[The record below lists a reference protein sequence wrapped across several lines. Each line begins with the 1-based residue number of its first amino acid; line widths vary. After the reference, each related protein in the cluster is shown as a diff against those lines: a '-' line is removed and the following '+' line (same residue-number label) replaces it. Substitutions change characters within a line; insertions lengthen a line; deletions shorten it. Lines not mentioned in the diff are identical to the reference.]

1 MNVQNTQL
9 DSFTKKY
16 KELLVKHFRESIE
29 GLHAPNVLKESM
41 LYSLEAGGKRIRPL
55 LLFATIDALG
65 EDPEIGLNAADA
77 IEMIH
82 TYSLIHDDLPSMD
95 DDDLRRGKPTNHIVF
110 GEANAVLAGD
120 ALLTYSFELIAI
132 APETSIP
139 LKSKLD
145 LIQLLAKSAGAEGM
159 VGGQV
164 ADMIGEDKPLSL
176 DELQYIH
183 LHKTGKLLTCS
194 VLSGAILGKANEEQ
208 MKHLE
213 KFAYHLG
220 LAFQIRD
227 DLLDI
232 SGDES
237 LLGKPVGSDEGNHK
251 TTYPS
256 LLGVAG
262 AEEALEKHYQ
272 LASEALQ
279 QVGGRIEILEAL
291 TDIIVKRNH

>member
-1 MNVQNTQL
+1 MPSSSLNIF
-9 DSFTKKY
+9 SEKY
-16 KELLVKHFRESIE
+16 KEIIENQFRRSVE
-29 GLHAPNVLKESM
+29 GLQAPNVLKEAM

-55 LLFATIDALG
+55 LLFATIDAFQK
-65 EDPEIGLNAADA
+65 DPEIGLHAAAA

-95 DDDLRRGKPTNHIVF
+95 NDDLRRGKPTNHIVF
-110 GEANAVLAGD
+110 GEANAILAGD
-120 ALLTYSFELIAI
+120 ALLTYSFQLLAE
-132 APETSIP
+132 APESTIS
-139 LKSKLD
+139 LKNKLA
-145 LIQLLAKSAGAEGM
+145 LIQLLAQSAGAEGM

-164 ADMIGEDKPLSL
+164 ADMIGEEKTLNL

-194 VLSGAILGKANEEQ
+194 ILSGAILGEANKEQ
-208 MKHLE
+208 MEQLE

-237 LLGKPVGSDEGNHK
+237 IIGKPVGSDEENHK
-251 TTYPS
+251 ATYPS
-256 LLGVAG
+256 LLGMNG
-262 AEEALEKHYQ
+262 AEEALEKHYH
-272 LASEALQ
+272 LAKEALLN
-279 QVGGRIEILEAL
+279 VGDRTRLLEEL
-291 TDIIVKRNH
+291 TDIIVKRDH

>member
-1 MNVQNTQL
+1 VSSTQL
-9 DSFTKKY
+9 DIFTKKY
-16 KELLVKHFRESIE
+16 IDLLVSHFQESIE
-29 GLHAPNVLKESM
+29 RLQAPNVLKESM

-55 LLFATIDALG
+55 LLFATIDAFD
-65 EDPEIGLNAADA
+65 ENPEIGLHAAEA

-110 GEANAVLAGD
+110 GEANAILAGD
-120 ALLTYSFELIAI
+120 ALLTYSFELIAK
-132 APETSIP
+132 APETIP

-145 LIQLLAKSAGAEGM
+145 LIQLLANSAGAEGM

-164 ADMIGEDKPLSL
+164 ADMIGEDKSLSL

-194 VLSGAILGKANEEQ
+194 VLSGAILGKATEEQ
-208 MKHLE
+208 MEHLE

-237 LLGKPVGSDEGNHK
+237 LMGKPVGSDEGNHK

-262 AEEALEKHYQ
+262 AEEALEEHYQ
-272 LASEALQ
+272 FASEALQ
-279 QVGGRIEILEAL
+279 KVGGRTEILQKL
-291 TDIIVKRNH
+291 TDIIVRRNH

>member
-1 MNVQNTQL
+1 LPSIQL
-9 DSFTKKY
+9 NIFSEKY
-16 KELLVKHFRESIE
+16 KEIIEKQLKKSIDD
-29 GLHAPNVLKESM
+29 LNAPEVLKEAM

-55 LLFATIDALG
+55 LLFATIDAFDQ
-65 EDPEIGLNAADA
+65 DPEMGLPAAQA
-77 IEMIH
+77 LEMIH

-120 ALLTYSFELIAI
+120 ALLTYSFQLIAE

-145 LIQLLAKSAGAEGM
+145 LIQLLARSAGAEGM

-164 ADMIGEDKPLSL
+164 ADMIGEEKELSL

-183 LHKTGKLLTCS
+183 LHKTGKLLTCG
-194 VLSGAILGKANEEQ
+194 VLSGALLAQANKEQ
-208 MKHLE
+208 MEHLE

-227 DLLDI
+227 DLLDL

-237 LLGKPVGSDEGNHK
+237 IIGKPVGSDAENHK

-256 LLGVAG
+256 LLGV
-262 AEEALEKHYQ
+262 EETEKVLDHHYQ
-272 LASEALQ
+272 LAKEALQ
-279 QVGGRIEILEAL
+279 KVGGRTNLLEEL
-291 TDIIVKRNH
+291 TDVIVKRNH

>member
-1 MNVQNTQL
+1 MDIKKRFRFKRRSERASSQFD
-9 DSFTKKY
+9 DSSQRNIKR
-16 KELLVKHFRESIE
+16 LLVEHFRDSID
-29 GLHAPNVLKESM
+29 GLTRSNVLKESM

-110 GEANAVLAGD
+110 GEANAILAGD

-145 LIQLLAKSAGAEGM
+145 LIQLLANSAGAEGM

-164 ADMIGEDKPLSL
+164 ADMIGEDKTLSL
-176 DELQYIH
+176 EELAIH
-183 LHKTGKLLTCS
+183 PLTQNW
-194 VLSGAILGKANEEQ
+194 K
-208 MKHLE
+208 
-213 KFAYHLG
+213 
-220 LAFQIRD
+220 
-227 DLLDI
+227 
-232 SGDES
+232 
-237 LLGKPVGSDEGNHK
+237 
-251 TTYPS
+251 
-256 LLGVAG
+256 
-262 AEEALEKHYQ
+262 
-272 LASEALQ
+272 
-279 QVGGRIEILEAL
+279 
-291 TDIIVKRNH
+291 IINM